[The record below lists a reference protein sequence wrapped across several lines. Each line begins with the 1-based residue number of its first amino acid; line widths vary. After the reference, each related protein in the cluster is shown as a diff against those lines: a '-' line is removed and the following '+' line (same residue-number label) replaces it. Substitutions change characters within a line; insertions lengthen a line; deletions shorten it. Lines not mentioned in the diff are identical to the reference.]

1 MKYLKLFFLL
11 FVWSLILPS
20 CDNSLPDSGD
30 TDEGK
35 TDENEFV
42 DSDTIDYRA
51 LVFVEE
57 GDLQSYG
64 GERAFKN
71 NLEKMFYN
79 TTRFWNES
87 PNKFKYYFR
96 WVPAGVQTYKI
107 DGERNK
113 SSYDKQRSVTDNL
126 DYSKYDFAVFFAL
139 GVKSG
144 EGGLSCGG
152 SSKVHKVVWAYIEE
166 GHNIFTD
173 AEYPNQGTYS
183 NLGHEYGH
191 VRGAQDLYQY
201 MISADKNTIS
211 HEAYPYPECNMGTGY
226 MVWSDYC
233 SSLFNYDALMKQ
245 LPDRFDEEVFP
256 EQVVIRVMQNG
267 EPVNRA
273 TVRLWGTRAGGY
285 FGGPEVYAKEPFLD
299 NKVVILAVN
308 ISSINIFLDFFI
320 ALYIDTTLSILVELC
335 NINTLSYFFVLSY
348 ISFTKFF
355 SSRFFKLFLDKVVPS
370 ITNTST
376 LFISLITCSTSFP
389 L

>member
-11 FVWSLILPS
+11 LVWSLILPS
-20 CDNSLPDSGD
+20 CDNSLPDSGEA
-30 TDEGK
+30 DEGK
-35 TDENEFV
+35 TDGNELV

-64 GERAFKN
+64 GERSFKN

-96 WVPAGVQTYKI
+96 WVPAGVKTYKI

-144 EGGLSCGG
+144 EGGLSCGR
-152 SSKVHKVVWAYIEE
+152 SSKGHKVVWAYIEE

-256 EQVVIRVMQNG
+256 EQVVIRVKQNG

-285 FGGPEVYAKEPFLD
+285 FGGPEVYSKEPFLD
-299 NKVVILAVN
+299 NKKTNADGEVLFTQVYEMYN
-308 ISSINIFLDFFI
+308 RPTEISGGKTPPKSPQDEFPFSRWYCF
-320 ALYIDTTLSILVELC
+320 LVEAEYG
-335 NINTLSYFFVLSY
+335 TSKGYAWLSD
-348 ISFTKFF
+348 
-355 SSRFFKLFLDKVVPS
+355 LDIVPDHLNNGNE
-370 ITNTST
+370 TYE
-376 LFISLITCSTSFP
+376 LIVN
-389 L
+389 LK

>member
-1 MKYLKLFFLL
+1 
-11 FVWSLILPS
+11 
-20 CDNSLPDSGD
+20 
-30 TDEGK
+30 
-35 TDENEFV
+35 
-42 DSDTIDYRA
+42 
-51 LVFVEE
+51 
-57 GDLQSYG
+57 
-64 GERAFKN
+64 
-71 NLEKMFYN
+71 MFYN

-96 WVPAGVQTYKI
+96 WIPAGVQTYKI

-152 SSKVHKVVWAYIEE
+152 SSKGHKVVWAYIEE

-245 LPDRFDEEVFP
+245 LPDKFDKEVFP

-299 NKVVILAVN
+299 NRKTNSDGEVVFTKVYEMYN
-308 ISSINIFLDFFI
+308 RPTEISGGKTPPKSPKDEFPFSRWYCF
-320 ALYIDTTLSILVELC
+320 LVEAEYG
-335 NINTLSYFFVLSY
+335 TSKGYAWLSD
-348 ISFTKFF
+348 
-355 SSRFFKLFLDKVVPS
+355 LDIVPDHLNNGNETYELVV
-370 ITNTST
+370 N
-376 LFISLITCSTSFP
+376 LK
-389 L
+389 

>member
-1 MKYLKLFFLL
+1 MKPLTFLL
-11 FVWSLILPS
+11 NLNLCFCVFLS
-20 CDNSLPDSGD
+20 CENKIPEHEDNS
-30 TDEGK
+30 
-35 TDENEFV
+35 DENINGEV
-42 DSDTIDYRA
+42 TETGDTIDYRA
-51 LVFVEE
+51 LIFVEE

-64 GERAFKN
+64 GERTFKN

-96 WVPAGVQTYKI
+96 WIPAGVQTYKI

-113 SSYDKQRSVTDNL
+113 ASYEKQKGVTNDL

-139 GVKSG
+139 GVKAG

-152 SSKVHKVVWAYIEE
+152 SSKGHKVVWAYIEE

-201 MISADKNTIS
+201 MIPAERNKIS
-211 HEAYPYPECNMGTGY
+211 GQAYDYPECNMGTGY

-285 FGGPEVYAKEPFLD
+285 FGGPEVYSKEPFLD
-299 NKVVILAVN
+299 NKKTNADGEVLFTQVYEMYN
-308 ISSINIFLDFFI
+308 RPTEISGGKTPPKSPQDEFPFSRWYCF
-320 ALYIDTTLSILVELC
+320 LVEAEYG
-335 NINTLSYFFVLSY
+335 TSKGYAWLSD
-348 ISFTKFF
+348 
-355 SSRFFKLFLDKVVPS
+355 LDIVPDHLNNGNE
-370 ITNTST
+370 TYE
-376 LFISLITCSTSFP
+376 LIVN
-389 L
+389 LK

>member
-20 CDNSLPDSGD
+20 CDNGLPDSGD
-30 TDEGK
+30 ADEGK
-35 TDENEFV
+35 TDGNEFV

-96 WVPAGVQTYKI
+96 WIPAGVQTYKI

-113 SSYDKQRSVTDNL
+113 SSYDKQRSVTNDL

-152 SSKVHKVVWAYIEE
+152 SSKGHKVVWAYIEE

-201 MISADKNTIS
+201 IIPAERNKISGQ
-211 HEAYPYPECNMGTGY
+211 AYEYPKCNMGTGY

-256 EQVVIRVMQNG
+256 EQVVIRVM
-267 EPVNRA
+267 
-273 TVRLWGTRAGGY
+273 
-285 FGGPEVYAKEPFLD
+285 
-299 NKVVILAVN
+299 
-308 ISSINIFLDFFI
+308 
-320 ALYIDTTLSILVELC
+320 
-335 NINTLSYFFVLSY
+335 
-348 ISFTKFF
+348 
-355 SSRFFKLFLDKVVPS
+355 
-370 ITNTST
+370 
-376 LFISLITCSTSFP
+376 
-389 L
+389 

>member
-11 FVWSLILPS
+11 FVCVLVSPS
-20 CDNSLPDSGD
+20 CDNSLPDSEEA
-30 TDEGK
+30 DEGK
-35 TDENEFV
+35 TDGNELV

-96 WVPAGVQTYKI
+96 WIPAGVQTYKI

-113 SSYDKQRSVTDNL
+113 SSYDKQRSVTNDL

-152 SSKVHKVVWAYIEE
+152 SSKGHKVVWAYIEE

-201 MISADKNTIS
+201 IIPAERNKISGQ
-211 HEAYPYPECNMGTGY
+211 AYEYPKCNMGTGY

-245 LPDRFDEEVFP
+245 LPDKFDKEVFP

-299 NKVVILAVN
+299 NRKTNSDGEVVFTKVYEMYN
-308 ISSINIFLDFFI
+308 RPTEISGGKTPPKSPKDEFPFSRWYCF
-320 ALYIDTTLSILVELC
+320 LVEAEYG
-335 NINTLSYFFVLSY
+335 TSKGYAWLSD
-348 ISFTKFF
+348 
-355 SSRFFKLFLDKVVPS
+355 LDIVPDHLNNGNETYELVV
-370 ITNTST
+370 N
-376 LFISLITCSTSFP
+376 LK
-389 L
+389 